1 MAGLDLDAAQHAS
14 TLAAIRDLVVLQ
26 RLNPNDGNT
35 AALFDGDAE
44 YAFVLAI
51 NEDTN
56 ATGLFLLDGADNNV
70 SQIDSG
76 NEWGASSTAQ
86 SNNLFHDGSNYVVE
100 NNTGTDDQSMTV
112 VGFREV

>member
-1 MAGLDLDAAQHAS
+1 MAGLDLNADEHPS
-14 TLAAIRDLVVLQ
+14 TNAAIRDLVVLE
-26 RLNPNDGNT
+26 RVNPDDGNS

-44 YAFVLAI
+44 YAVLLAI

-56 ATGLFLLDGADNNV
+56 ATGLFLLDGPDNNV
-70 SQIDSG
+70 TQFDGGS
-76 NEWGASSTAQ
+76 EWGASSTAQ
-86 SNNLFHDGSNYVVE
+86 SNNLFHDGSDYVVE